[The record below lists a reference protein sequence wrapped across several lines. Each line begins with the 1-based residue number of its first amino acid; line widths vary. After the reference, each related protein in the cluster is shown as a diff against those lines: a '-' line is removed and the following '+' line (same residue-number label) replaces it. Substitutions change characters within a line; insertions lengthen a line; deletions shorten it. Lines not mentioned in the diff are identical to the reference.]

1 MTAHASAGECPF
13 SDRAR
18 DFDMLGPA
26 YQSDPAEA
34 LRFARE
40 GGAPVFYS
48 EAMGYWIV
56 TRYDDVK
63 AVFRDPITF
72 SPRNVLEK
80 LSPTPPEAEA
90 VLRKYRYGMNRTLVN
105 EDEPVHMERRRALLD
120 AFAPAALESHRDRVR
135 DLIEARIDA
144 FIDKGRVDLVAA
156 LLWEVPL
163 TVALHFLGVPE
174 EDMETLRRFSVAHT
188 VNTWGRPTPE
198 QQVAVAENVGQ
209 FWTYAGEVLEKMKA
223 DPNGRGWMHDMIA
236 KNRVM
241 PEVVTDNY
249 LHSMMMAIIVA
260 AHETTSLASA
270 NTIKTLLARPDLWRK
285 LCEDPALIPAA
296 VEEVLRHTGS
306 VVAWRRQATREA
318 VVGGVTIPEGAK
330 VFLATA
336 CANRDPRHFE
346 NADELDIFRDN
357 AADHLTFGYGA
368 HQCMGK
374 NLGRM
379 EVCAIVEALT
389 RRLPGLRLAEQDFSY
404 LPNVS
409 FRGPEAVWV
418 EWDVAAR
425 PRTTRAAAT
434 FPIGAPDVTAIAR
447 PLIVESVAQAAQG
460 VLVVALKAAD
470 GAPLPGWT
478 PGAHVELVLPNGE
491 GRKYSLCG
499 EAGADSYLVA
509 IQREEKGRGGSRW
522 LHDHLKPGVRIT
534 ARGPKNFF
542 RHDADS
548 PFHLLLAGG
557 IGVTPILAM
566 ADALRAAGRPYRLIY
581 AGRDRARMAL
591 LDRVAA
597 HGAAATIHLSG
608 ERGRLDLDALFASL
622 PPGAQLCACGPQ
634 SLLAAL
640 AEVAPRHPHARL
652 HVEHFSGAPTAL
664 DATRES
670 AFTVDLLDSGVGVEV
685 GAGETLLD
693 ALARVGVDVA
703 HDCREGLCGSCEVDV
718 VEGEIDHRD
727 RVLTAA
733 ERAGGRR
740 MMACC
745 SRVKGKATLHL

>member
-1 MTAHASAGECPF
+1 MDAQPKAGGCPF
-13 SDRAR
+13 SEKAR
-18 DFDMLGPA
+18 RFDMFEAP
-26 YQSDPAEA
+26 YQTDPAEA

-40 GGAPVFYS
+40 GGEPVFYS

-72 SPRNVLEK
+72 SPRNALEK
-80 LSPTPPEAEA
+80 LSPTPPEAET
-90 VLRKYRYGMNRTLVN
+90 VLRRYNYGMNRTLVN

-120 AFAPAALESHRDRVR
+120 AFAPAALESHRAMVR
-135 DLIEARIDA
+135 DLIETRIDA
-144 FIDKGRVDLVAA
+144 FIEKGRVDLVPA

-209 FWTYAGEVLEKMKA
+209 FWTYAGEVLARMKA
-223 DPNGRGWMHDMIA
+223 DPDGRGWMQDMIA

-270 NTIKTLLARPDLWRK
+270 NTIRTLLSRPELWRK
-285 LCEDPALIPAA
+285 LCETPALIPAA

-306 VVAWRRQATREA
+306 VVAWRRQATRDA
-318 VVGGVTIPEGAK
+318 TVGGVAIPEGAK
-330 VFLATA
+330 LFLATA
-336 CANRDPRHFE
+336 CANHDPRHFE
-346 NADELDIFRDN
+346 NADDLDIFRDN

-379 EVCAIVEALT
+379 EVCAMVEALT
-389 RRLPGLRLAEQDFSY
+389 RRLPGLRLAEQSFSY

-447 PLIVESVAQAAQG
+447 PLIVESVAPAADG
-460 VLVVALKAAD
+460 VIAVTLVSAD

-491 GRKYSLCG
+491 ARKYSLCG
-499 EAGADSYLVA
+499 EPGGAYLVA
-509 IQREEKGRGGSRW
+509 IQREEAGRGGSLW
-522 LHDHLKPGVRIT
+522 LHETLRPGMTLPV
-534 ARGPKNFF
+534 RGPKNFF
-542 RHDADS
+542 RHDAEA
-548 PFHLLLAGG
+548 PFHLLVAGG

-581 AGRDRARMAL
+581 TGRERARMAL

-597 HGAAATIHLSG
+597 HGDKATIHLSG
-608 ERGRLDLDALFASL
+608 ESGRLDPEALFAAL
-622 PPGAQLCACGPQ
+622 PQGAQLCACGPQ

-640 AEVAPRHPHARL
+640 AEASLRHPHARL
-652 HVEHFSGAPTAL
+652 HVEHFSGAPVAL
-664 DATRES
+664 DPARER
-670 AFTVDLLDSGVGVEV
+670 AFAVDLLDSGVSLAV

-693 ALARVGVDVA
+693 ALARNGVDVA
-703 HDCREGLCGSCEVDV
+703 HDCREGLCGSCEVEV
-718 VEGEIDHRD
+718 VEGDVDHRD

-733 ERAGGRR
+733 ERAQGRR

-745 SRVKGKATLHL
+745 SRVKGRAKLRL